1 MNLRKLLLTRFSMA
15 ILVFALLLSACELP
29 APGGSKP
36 TPPSPEALYTI
47 AAQTAEAMR
56 SQRFAQ
62 TPTLAPQQ
70 LIETV
75 ANPTAT
81 ATEAPAAGITP
92 SPAATDPGQAAPP
105 AASGDRA
112 EFVADVTVPDGTV
125 FAPSETFQK
134 TWRIANTGQTTWTTD
149 YALVFV
155 DGDLLGAEG
164 IIPLEEEVAPGE
176 QIDITVEMTAPTADG
191 TYTSYWKMRNA
202 ASRSFGFGSNGTEAI
217 WTKIVVGGA
226 AAAAETTTTVTP
238 AAGQALSG
246 IDLSIDNT
254 DVVASCP
261 HTFLITAQLT
271 LEKPASLTYNLEVGN
286 DSGAT
291 IKVWTPITQN
301 LVAGIHPVVYE
312 LTIGEDTAGWARL
325 RVTDPVQ
332 MLSNQVNFTLTCG

>member
-1 MNLRKLLLTRFSMA
+1 MLA
-15 ILVFALLLSACELP
+15 VLLSACELP

-36 TPPSPEALYTI
+36 TPPSPQALYTI

-56 SQRFAQ
+56 AARFAK
-62 TPTLAPQQ
+62 TPTIAPQQ
-70 LIETV
+70 LIGTV

-81 ATEAPAAGITP
+81 TTLDPAAAVTP
-92 SPAATDPGQAAPP
+92 SAAATDPGQQPPP

-112 EFVADVTVPDGTV
+112 EFVADVNVPDGTV

-134 TWRIANTGQTTWTTD
+134 TWRISNTGQTTWTTD

-155 DGDLLGAEG
+155 DGDLLGAQG
-164 IIPLEEEVAPGE
+164 IIPLLEEVAPGE
-176 QIDITVEMTAPTADG
+176 QVDITVEMTAPTAAG
-191 TYTSYWKMRNA
+191 TYSSFWKMRNA
-202 ASRSFGFGSNGTEAI
+202 ASRTFGFGSSGTEAI
-217 WTKIVVGGA
+217 WTKIVVGGPA
-226 AAAAETTTTVTP
+226 AAVQATTTAT
-238 AAGQALSG
+238 LSADQTLGG

-254 DVVASCP
+254 DVVAACP

-271 LEKPASLTYNLEVGN
+271 LDKPASLTYNLEVGDN
-286 DSGAT
+286 TGAT

-301 LVAGIHPVVYE
+301 LVAGVHPVVYE

-325 RVTDPVQ
+325 RVTNPVQ